1 MKNKYYLLIM
11 IFSFFQILGCKKEAP
26 QTLQQVVVKPSSDQ
40 LIAYGLGSTL
50 TAEKSLNKTYDYY
63 FDHFDGSQYQTV
75 NCGPT
80 VTTMAIKWADST
92 FLKKPVDA

>member
-50 TAEKSLNKTYDYY
+50 TNLTAANTKLSIAAR
-63 FDHFDGSQYQTV
+63 Q
-75 NCGPT
+75 
-80 VTTMAIKWADST
+80 
-92 FLKKPVDA
+92 